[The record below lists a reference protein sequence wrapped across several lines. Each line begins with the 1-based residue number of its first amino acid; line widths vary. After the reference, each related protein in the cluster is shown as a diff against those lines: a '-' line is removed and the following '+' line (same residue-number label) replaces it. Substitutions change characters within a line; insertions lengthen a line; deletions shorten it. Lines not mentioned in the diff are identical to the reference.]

1 MNTTGRARGG
11 GFPPWLGVVHG
22 GPEMGVEAVG
32 FDPPLVSMSIRR
44 ASE

>member
-11 GFPPWLGVVHG
+11 GLVPWLGVMDG
-22 GPEMGVEAVG
+22 GPERGVEAVG
-32 FDPPLVSMSIRR
+32 FVPPLVSKSIRR